1 VPPNP
6 ESRCRFAPSPTG
18 YLHVGSAQSALFN
31 WLFARSTGA
40 TFLLR
45 IEDTDAERNRPELT
59 ENILD
64 MLRWLGIEWD
74 GEPVHQSDRAERH
87 AAAAQRLAESG
98 RAYWCDC
105 TREDI
110 ERRAAERGKPVQGYD
125 GYCRDRDLGPGPG
138 RALRFKRPLD
148 AEVTWPDVV
157 RGAMAIQTNALD
169 DFVIVRSNGTPLF
182 IVANTV
188 DDAEMGITHVI
199 RGEDHLTNT
208 PKYILL
214 WQALEFGPIPTFAHL
229 PLLVNEQRKKLSK
242 RRDDVSVADYKARGF
257 LGPAMRN
264 YLALLGWAP
273 PDEVEV
279 RPIEEIVSLFRLE
292 DVNPSPAFFD
302 VQKLTYVNGEY
313 IRALPLEEFVRL
325 AAEFLPPG
333 EAPLKAL
340 ETLAPLVQERVKTLA
355 EVPEMLEFMWVEEP
369 EVDES
374 AWAKATKD
382 SRAGAMLDHVA
393 RGLAETDWDADSV
406 EQAVRSAG
414 IAAGFVNDAGEVQL
428 SKAQAPLRVA
438 VTGKRVGL
446 PLWQSLVALG
456 RERTLARIAA
466 ARDRLGA
473 APSPN
478 VPE

>member
-1 VPPNP
+1 MKLQVGPPRFFSRSASKVCSRSQVSSSSRSSPGWSGTRGRGSKRGGTRTAYFGRVPPNS
-6 ESRCRFAPSPTG
+6 EMRCRFAPSPTG

-59 ENILD
+59 DNILD

-74 GEPVHQSDRAERH
+74 GEPVHQSDGAERH

-98 RAYWCDC
+98 RAYWCEC

-138 RALRFKRPLD
+138 RALRFKRPRD
-148 AEVTWPDVV
+148 AEGTWPDVG
-157 RGAMAIQTNALD
+157 RGAMQIHTNALD
-169 DFVIVRSNGTPLF
+169 AFVIGRSNGTPLF

-214 WQALEFGPIPTFAHL
+214 WEALEFGPLPTFAHL

-242 RRDDVSVADYKARGF
+242 RRDDVSVADYKARGY

-273 PDEVEV
+273 PDGVEI
-279 RPIEEIVSLFRLE
+279 RPIEEIVALFRLE

-302 VQKLTYVNGEY
+302 VQKLTHVNATYV
-313 IRALPLEEFVRL
+313 RQLPPDEFVRL
-325 AAEFLPPG
+325 AEEFLPPG
-333 EAPLKAL
+333 EAPRQAL
-340 ETLAPLVQERVKTLA
+340 EALAAVVQERVRTLA
-355 EVPEMLEFMWVEEP
+355 EVPEML
-369 EVDES
+369 
-374 AWAKATKD
+374 
-382 SRAGAMLDHVA
+382 
-393 RGLAETDWDADSV
+393 
-406 EQAVRSAG
+406 
-414 IAAGFVNDAGEVQL
+414 
-428 SKAQAPLRVA
+428 
-438 VTGKRVGL
+438 
-446 PLWQSLVALG
+446 
-456 RERTLARIAA
+456 
-466 ARDRLGA
+466 
-473 APSPN
+473 
-478 VPE
+478 

>member
-1 VPPNP
+1 VSPNP
-6 ESRCRFAPSPTG
+6 ETRCRFAPSPTG

-40 TFLLR
+40 SFLLR

-59 ENILD
+59 DNILD

-87 AAAAQRLAESG
+87 RAAAERLAAAG

-125 GYCRDRDLGPGPG
+125 AFCRDRGLEPGPG
-138 RALRFKRPLD
+138 RALRFRRPLD
-148 AEVTWPDVV
+148 AQVTWPDVV
-157 RGAMAIQTNALD
+157 RGAMQIQTNALD

-188 DDAEMGITHVI
+188 DDAEMEITHVI

-214 WQALEFGPIPTFAHL
+214 WEALEFGPLPTFAHL

-242 RRDDVSVADYKARGF
+242 RRDDVSVADYKARGY

-264 YLALLGWAP
+264 YLSLLGWAP

-279 RPIEEIVSLFRLE
+279 RPIEEIVALFRLD

-302 VQKLTYVNGEY
+302 VKKLTYVNAEH
-313 IRALPLEEFVRL
+313 IRALAPDEFVRL

-333 EAPLKAL
+333 EGPRAAL
-340 ETLAPLVQERVKTLA
+340 DTMAPLVQERVRTLA
-355 EVPEMLEFMWVEEP
+355 EVPEMLEFLWVELP
-369 EVDES
+369 ELDEA

-382 SRAGAMLDHVA
+382 PRAEAMLDGAA
-393 RGLAETDWDADSV
+393 RELAEADWEPDAV
-406 EQAVRSAG
+406 EHAVRRAG
-414 IAAGFVNDAGEVQL
+414 LAAGFVNDAGEVQL

-438 VTGKRVGL
+438 VTGQRVGL

-456 RERTLARIAA
+456 RDRTLERIAR
-466 ARDRLGA
+466 ARERIGA
-473 APSPN
+473 PG
-478 VPE
+478 

>member
-1 VPPNP
+1 VDAN
-6 ESRCRFAPSPTG
+6 SDARCRFAPSPTG

-31 WLFARSTGA
+31 WLFARGTGA

-59 ENILD
+59 DNILD
-64 MLRWLGIEWD
+64 MLGWLGIEWD
-74 GEPVHQSDRAERH
+74 GEPVHQSDRADRH
-87 AAAAQRLAESG
+87 RTAAERLAKAG
-98 RAYWCDC
+98 RAYWCEC

-125 GYCRDRDLGPGPG
+125 GYCRDRALGPGEG

-148 AEVTWPDVV
+148 AQVTWPDVV
-157 RGAMAIQTNALD
+157 RGAMQIQTNALD

-214 WQALEFGPIPTFAHL
+214 WEALELGPIPTFAHL

-242 RRDDVSVADYKARGF
+242 RRDDVSVADYKARGY

-279 RPIEEIVSLFRLE
+279 RPIEEIVALFRLE

-302 VQKLTYVNGEY
+302 VQKLTYVNAEY
-313 IRALPLEEFVRL
+313 IRALPVDEFVRL

-333 EAPLKAL
+333 DGPRLAL
-340 ETLAPLVQERVKTLA
+340 ETLAPLVQERIKTLA
-355 EVPEMLEFMWVEEP
+355 EVPEMLEFLYVEQPEP
-369 EVDES
+369 DEA
-374 AWAKATKD
+374 AWTKATKD
-382 SRAGAMLDHVA
+382 ERAEAMLSRVA
-393 RGLAETDWDADSV
+393 RELTEAEWDAESV
-406 EQAVRSAG
+406 EHAVRSAG

-456 RERTLARIAA
+456 RERTLERVAA
-466 ARDRLGA
+466 ARDRLATRG
-473 APSPN
+473 
-478 VPE
+478 

>member
-1 VPPNP
+1 MDAN
-6 ESRCRFAPSPTG
+6 SDARCRFAPSPTG

-59 ENILD
+59 DNILA

-74 GEPVHQSDRAERH
+74 GEPVHQSDRADRH
-87 AAAAQRLAESG
+87 RAAAERLAESG
-98 RAYWCDC
+98 RAYWCEC

-110 ERRAAERGKPVQGYD
+110 ERRAAERGEPVRGYD
-125 GYCRDRDLGPGPG
+125 DHCRDRELEPGGG
-138 RALRFKRPLD
+138 RALRFRRPLD
-148 AEVTWPDVV
+148 AQVTWPDVV
-157 RGAMAIQTNALD
+157 RGTMQIQTNALD

-188 DDAEMGITHVI
+188 DDAEMEITHVI

-214 WQALEFGPIPTFAHL
+214 WEALEFGPIPTFAHL

-242 RRDDVSVADYKARGF
+242 RRDDVSVADYKARGY

-279 RPIEEIVSLFRLE
+279 RPIEEIVALFGLD

-313 IRALPLEEFVRL
+313 IRALPVDEFVQL
-325 AAEFLPPG
+325 AEEFLPPG
-333 EAPLKAL
+333 EAPRRAL
-340 ETLAPLVQERVKTLA
+340 ETLAPLVQERVRTLT
-355 EVPEMLEFMWVEEP
+355 EVPEMLDFLWLEQP
-369 EVDES
+369 ELDEA

-382 SRAGAMLDHVA
+382 DRAEAMLAGVA
-393 RGLAETDWDADSV
+393 RELSEAGWDPDSV
-406 EQAVRSAG
+406 EQAVRRAG
-414 IAAGFVNDAGEVQL
+414 IEAGFVNDAGEVQL

-446 PLWQSLVALG
+446 PLWQSVVALG
-456 RERTLARIAA
+456 RDRTLERVAA
-466 ARDRLGA
+466 ARARLPHG
-473 APSPN
+473 
-478 VPE
+478 

>member
-1 VPPNP
+1 
-6 ESRCRFAPSPTG
+6 
-18 YLHVGSAQSALFN
+18 VGSAQSALFN
-31 WLFARSTGA
+31 WLFARGTGA

-59 ENILD
+59 DNILE
-64 MLRWLGIEWD
+64 MLGWLGIEWD
-74 GEPVHQSDRAERH
+74 GEPVHQSDRAESH

-98 RAYWCDC
+98 RAYWCEC
-105 TREDI
+105 TREDL

-125 GYCRDRDLGPGPG
+125 GYCRDRDLRPGPG
-138 RALRFKRPLD
+138 RALRFRRPLD

-157 RGAMAIQTNALD
+157 RGAMHIQTNALD

-257 LGPAMRN
+257 LGSAMRN

-279 RPIEEIVSLFRLE
+279 RPIEEIVALFGLE

-302 VQKLTYVNGEY
+302 VQKLTYVNGEH

-333 EAPLKAL
+333 DAPRAAL
-340 ETLAPLVQERVKTLA
+340 DTLAPLVQERVRTLA
-355 EVPEMLEFMWVEEP
+355 EVPEMLEFLWVAQP
-369 EVDES
+369 ELDES

-382 SRAGAMLDHVA
+382 ARAEAMLDHVA
-393 RGLAETDWDADSV
+393 RGLASAGWDADSV
-406 EQAVRSAG
+406 EQAVRDAG
-414 IAAGFVNDAGEVQL
+414 VAAGFVNDAGEVQL

-456 RERTLARIAA
+456 RDRTLERVAA
-466 ARDRLGA
+466 ARDRLGT
-473 APSPN
+473 PS
-478 VPE
+478 